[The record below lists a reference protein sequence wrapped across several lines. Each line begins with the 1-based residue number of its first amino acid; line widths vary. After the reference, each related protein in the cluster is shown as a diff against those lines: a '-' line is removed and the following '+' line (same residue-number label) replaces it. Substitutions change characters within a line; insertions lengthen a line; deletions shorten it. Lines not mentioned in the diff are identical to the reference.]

1 MGAVLLGDY
10 DCRRLMLLLRSLQG
24 AGRAAASA
32 TRLRR
37 KLENATV
44 VPASAVPDDVVT
56 LRSRVH
62 VSNLA
67 EGSARTLT
75 LAFPGEARNA
85 EDAISVLAPIGMA
98 LLGERSGKVVE
109 CVTPEGRIELQIDR
123 VVYQPEAAG
132 DFQA

>member
-1 MGAVLLGDY
+1 MRAVLLGDY
-10 DCRRLMLLLRSLQG
+10 DFHRLRLLLSSLRSSTQSIG
-24 AGRAAASA
+24 TA

-44 VPASAVPDDVVT
+44 VPASAVPEDVVT

-62 VSNLA
+62 VSNLSS
-67 EGSARTLT
+67 GNRQTLT

-85 EDAISVLAPIGMA
+85 DDAVSVLAPIGMA
-98 LLGERSGKVVE
+98 LLGERSGRVVE
-109 CVTPEGRIELQIDR
+109 CVTPEGRVELQIDR

-132 DFQA
+132 DFSA

>member
-10 DCRRLMLLLRSLQG
+10 DCRRLKLLLSSLRSSGQG
-24 AGRAAASA
+24 VGTA

-37 KLENATV
+37 KLDSATV

-62 VSNLA
+62 VSNLST
-67 EGSARTLT
+67 GSARTLT
-75 LAFPGEARNA
+75 LAFPGEAHRTD
-85 EDAISVLAPIGMA
+85 DAVSVLAPIGMA

-132 DFQA
+132 DFSA